1 MYTTSTIVVT
11 QGFQINFTYSKKYQ
25 NKSNMKKRKIRN
37 IRIKWKKKEINK
49 SVNEWMNT

>member
-1 MYTTSTIVVT
+1 MSKTCTLHALLYIVT

-37 IRIKWKKKEINK
+37 IMNKMIN
-49 SVNEWMNT
+49 